1 MIQVSEG
8 KKVNIDFTSF
18 NIGAN
23 DKVKIYD
30 GTKYVEYVTF
40 TSKRKPRAITSNTHF
55 MRVIYVGE
63 DDAGTGFTLSFKET
77 SMFLNSINLYFFC
90 AKSLVI
96 S

>member
-1 MIQVSEG
+1 MIQVNQG

-40 TSKRKPRAITSNTHF
+40 THKKKPRPVTSNTHF
-55 MRVIYVGE
+55 MRIIYIGE
-63 DDAGTGFTLSFKET
+63 DSTGTGFNLKFKET
-77 SMFLNSINLYFFC
+77 C
-90 AKSLVI
+90 
-96 S
+96 